1 MKPQPIHHRANRS
14 SKPTST
20 GRPPR
25 CLELRLSPAPTKSD
39 VLRSSDI
46 SFAAQEGEILCL
58 LGPSG
63 CGKTTILR
71 AIAGFEPV
79 RSGQIFLS
87 GQLVSSP
94 DVMTPTEDRHV
105 GMVFQE
111 YALFPH
117 LRVQDNIAFGLRH
130 LARSE
135 RKVRVQ
141 EMLRLIG
148 LEGFE
153 RRYPHELSGGQQ
165 QRVALARALV
175 QHPVVLLLDEPF
187 SNLDPDM
194 AGRMR
199 QELHDL
205 LRRTKTTTMLVTHDH
220 DEAFAMADRIAVLNQ
235 GRLEQFDTPEIIY
248 HMPATPF
255 VADFVG
261 QADFIPGTVSN
272 GMVHTELGEFPDT
285 IECRGRHG
293 GRRHDSA
300 GRHSSGAHERR
311 PSHVLSR
318 QFSGSENLYAV
329 SLPPVKSCTAVKV
342 RRASIK
348 KARRWNCVCWLRIP
362 CCSSRAESQ
371 PVWHIAQTGRLP
383 TSRTLTGFFTIL
395 AHDRTT
401 PTVSANPPSRRT
413 RNRRK

>member
-1 MKPQPIHHRANRS
+1 MTSDHSTTPTPSQEATFQGNLYT
-14 SKPTST
+14 PTSSVLELRYVSCAYET
-20 GRPPR
+20 GRP
-25 CLELRLSPAPTKSD
+25 A
-39 VLRSSDI
+39 VQGI
-46 SFAAQEGEILCL
+46 SFAAREGEILCL

-63 CGKTTILR
+63 SGKTTILR

-79 RSGQIFLS
+79 RSGQLFLS

-94 DVMTPTEDRHV
+94 DMMIPTENRHV

-117 LRVQDNIAFGLRH
+117 LRVQDNIAFGLHH

-135 RKVRVQ
+135 RAARVQ
-141 EMLRLIG
+141 EMLRLTG

-165 QRVALARALV
+165 QRVALSRALV
-175 QHPVVLLLDEPF
+175 QNPVVLLLDEPF

-205 LRRTKTTTMLVTHDH
+205 LRRTKTTTVLVTHDH
-220 DEAFAMADRIAVLNQ
+220 DEAFAMADRIAVLNH
-235 GRLEQFDTPEIIY
+235 GRLEQFDTPEMMY

-261 QADFIPGTVSN
+261 QADFIPGTVSQ

-285 IECRGRHG
+285 IECKDGTAVVVMIRPDDIHLVPTE
-293 GRRHDSA
+293 
-300 GRHSSGAHERR
+300 GAR
-311 PSHVLSR
+311 SHVLSR
-318 QFSGSENLYAV
+318 QFHGSENLYTV
-329 SLPPVKSCTAVKV
+329 SLPSGQIVHSSQGSTSVYQAGTTVELRV
-342 RRASIK
+342 LATHTVLFRREDS
-348 KARRWNCVCWLRIP
+348 
-362 CCSSRAESQ
+362 
-371 PVWHIAQTGRLP
+371 TG
-383 TSRTLTGFFTIL
+383 
-395 AHDRTT
+395 
-401 PTVSANPPSRRT
+401 
-413 RNRRK
+413 

>member
-1 MKPQPIHHRANRS
+1 VTSDHSTAPTPSQEARFQGNLFTPAS
-14 SKPTST
+14 SVLELRYVSCAYET
-20 GRPPR
+20 GRP
-25 CLELRLSPAPTKSD
+25 A
-39 VLRSSDI
+39 VQGI
-46 SFAAQEGEILCL
+46 SFAAREGEILCL

-79 RSGQIFLS
+79 RSGQLFLS

-94 DVMTPTEDRHV
+94 DVMIPTENRRV

-135 RKVRVQ
+135 RVARVQ
-141 EMLRLIG
+141 EMLRLTG

-165 QRVALARALV
+165 QRVALSRALV
-175 QHPVVLLLDEPF
+175 QNPVVLLLDEPF

-205 LRRTKTTTMLVTHDH
+205 LRRTKTTTVLVTHDH
-220 DEAFAMADRIAVLNQ
+220 DEAFAMADRIAVLNH
-235 GRLEQFDTPEIIY
+235 GRLEQFDTPEMMY

-261 QADFIPGTVSN
+261 QADFIPGTVSQ

-285 IECRGRHG
+285 IECTDGTNVVVMIRPDDIHLVPTE
-293 GRRHDSA
+293 
-300 GRHSSGAHERR
+300 GARSR
-311 PSHVLSR
+311 VLSR
-318 QFSGSENLYAV
+318 QFHGSENLYTV
-329 SLPPVKSCTAVKV
+329 SLPSGQIVHSSQGSTSVYQAGTTVELRV
-342 RRASIK
+342 LATHTVLFRREDS
-348 KARRWNCVCWLRIP
+348 
-362 CCSSRAESQ
+362 
-371 PVWHIAQTGRLP
+371 TG
-383 TSRTLTGFFTIL
+383 
-395 AHDRTT
+395 
-401 PTVSANPPSRRT
+401 
-413 RNRRK
+413 

>member
-1 MKPQPIHHRANRS
+1 MTLDRPTKQAHSQGTTHQGNLFTPAS
-14 SKPTST
+14 SI
-20 GRPPR
+20 
-25 CLELRLSPAPTKSD
+25 LELRAVSCAYEPGRPA
-39 VLRSSDI
+39 VQEI
-46 SFAAQEGEILCL
+46 SFSAREGEILCL

-79 RSGQIFLS
+79 RSGQLFLS

-94 DVMTPTEDRHV
+94 DVTIPTENRRV

-135 RKVRVQ
+135 RAVRVQ
-141 EMLRLIG
+141 EMLRLTG

-175 QHPVVLLLDEPF
+175 QNPVVLLLDEPF

-205 LRRTKTTTMLVTHDH
+205 LRRTKTTTVLVTHDH

-235 GRLEQFDTPEIIY
+235 GHLEQFDTPEMTY

-261 QADFIPGTVSN
+261 QADFIPGTVSQ

-285 IECRGRHG
+285 IECKDGTAVVVMIRPDDIHLVPTK
-293 GRRHDSA
+293 
-300 GRHSSGAHERR
+300 GALAR
-311 PSHVLSR
+311 VLSR
-318 QFSGSENLYAV
+318 QFHGSENLYTV
-329 SLPPVKSCTAVKV
+329 SLPSGQIVHSSQGSTSIYQVGTTVEIRVLATHTVLF
-342 RRASIK
+342 RREDSI
-348 KARRWNCVCWLRIP
+348 
-362 CCSSRAESQ
+362 
-371 PVWHIAQTGRLP
+371 G
-383 TSRTLTGFFTIL
+383 
-395 AHDRTT
+395 
-401 PTVSANPPSRRT
+401 
-413 RNRRK
+413 

>member
-1 MKPQPIHHRANRS
+1 VISDHSTAPRPSGESTFQGNLFAPAS
-14 SKPTST
+14 SVLELRHVSCAYET
-20 GRPPR
+20 GRPAVQ
-25 CLELRLSPAPTKSD
+25 E
-39 VLRSSDI
+39 I
-46 SFAAQEGEILCL
+46 SFAAREGEILCL

-79 RSGQIFLS
+79 RSGQLFLS

-94 DVMTPTEDRHV
+94 DVMIPTESRHV

-117 LRVQDNIAFGLRH
+117 LRVQDNIAFGLHH

-135 RKVRVQ
+135 RAPRVQ
-141 EMLRLIG
+141 EMLRLTG

-175 QHPVVLLLDEPF
+175 QNPVVLLLDEPF

-205 LRRTKTTTMLVTHDH
+205 LRRTKTTTVLVTHDH

-235 GRLEQFDTPEIIY
+235 GRLEQLDTPEMMY

-261 QADFIPGTVSN
+261 QADFIPGTVSH
-272 GMVHTELGEFPDT
+272 GLVQTELGEFPDT
-285 IECRGRHG
+285 MECADGTNVVVMIRPDDIHLIPTK
-293 GRRHDSA
+293 
-300 GRHSSGAHERR
+300 GARAR
-311 PSHVLSR
+311 VLSR
-318 QFSGSENLYAV
+318 QFHGSENLYTV
-329 SLPPVKSCTAVKV
+329 SLPSGQIVHSSQGSTSVYQAGTAVE
-342 RRASIK
+342 
-348 KARRWNCVCWLRIP
+348 LR
-362 CCSSRAESQ
+362 
-371 PVWHIAQTGRLP
+371 V
-383 TSRTLTGFFTIL
+383 L
-395 AHDRTT
+395 ATH
-401 PTVSANPPSRRT
+401 TVLFRQEKPAG
-413 RNRRK
+413 